1 MRHRGARSERWGLL
15 GHLAGWLRSGRG
27 HRRVGPVCEAAEVM
41 GPEAEVP
48 PGLQPLAALPAQT
61 SAVVRQL
68 VGGRWFNARVAG
80 MGITPNAELK
90 VVQNYGHGPVLV
102 DVRNTRLA
110 LGRREA
116 SRILV
121 EAKEG
126 W

>member
-1 MRHRGARSERWGLL
+1 M
-15 GHLAGWLRSGRG
+15 
-27 HRRVGPVCEAAEVM
+27 GPVREAAGAI
-41 GPEAEVP
+41 GPEGELP
-48 PGLQPLAALPAQT
+48 PGLQPLAALPAHT

-126 W
+126 S

>member
-1 MRHRGARSERWGLL
+1 MHHRRTRSGRWGLL
-15 GHLAGWLRSGRG
+15 GHMAGWLRPGWG
-27 HRRVGPVCEAAEVM
+27 HRRKGLVHEAAEAI
-41 GPEAEVP
+41 GPEAAVP

-116 SRILV
+116 CRILV

-126 W
+126 G